1 MREKKVRPHQVAI
14 TCAKCEPICAGG
26 AACIISHERSGC
38 KVTEKERTFSERDAL
53 KEEIKRRIPCSR
65 YLERARKGGYICYS
79 CGSGSRSGTG
89 AVSYNPARNTWICNS
104 CGAGADVIELYKLR
118 FSVCFNQALEDL
130 AGELCAAASESRRS
144 SSGGVAGAALEAPEN
159 REEPAPDFSE
169 YLKECRRRLD
179 DPEAVAYLQRRG
191 ISLKTART
199 CGLGYD
205 PAADPA
211 GRPGKSCGSW
221 RQNAAKRIIIA
232 SCPAHYIGRR
242 IDGIEKFEKLAAKGS
257 RKDIFNR
264 AALKNDALRE
274 IFVCEGPFDALAV
287 MEAGPQAVALFGV
300 DKNRFLQEVREIRPA
315 AVLVLCLDNDAAG
328 AGAAADLE
336 KGLDAMGAAW
346 IRADISGAHKDP
358 SEALEADR
366 AEFESRVLEAV
377 EKARKKAQKQPAGRG
392 SAADRAGN
400 EQKERKNR

>member
-1 MREKKVRPHQVAI
+1 V
-14 TCAKCEPICAGG
+14 G
-26 AACIISHERSGC
+26 
-38 KVTEKERTFSERDAL
+38 
-53 KEEIKRRIPCSR
+53 
-65 YLERARKGGYICYS
+65 
-79 CGSGSRSGTG
+79 
-89 AVSYNPARNTWICNS
+89 
-104 CGAGADVIELYKLR
+104 
-118 FSVCFNQALEDL
+118 FNQALEDL
-130 AGELCAAASESRRS
+130 AGELCASESRRS
-144 SSGGVAGAALEAPEN
+144 SSGGVAGVALEAPEN
-159 REEPAPDFSE
+159 RKEPAPDFTE

-179 DPEAVAYLQRRG
+179 DPEAIAYLRRRG
-191 ISLKTART
+191 ISLETARA

-211 GRPGKSCGSW
+211 GRPGKSCGSG

-232 SCPAHYIGRR
+232 SCQAHYIGRR

-274 IFVCEGPFDALAV
+274 IFVCEGPFDAMAV